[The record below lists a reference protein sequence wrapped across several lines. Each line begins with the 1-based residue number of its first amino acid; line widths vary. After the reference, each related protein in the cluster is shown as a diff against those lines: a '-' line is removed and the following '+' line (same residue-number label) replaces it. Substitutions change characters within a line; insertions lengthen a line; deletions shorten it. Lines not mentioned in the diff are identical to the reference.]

1 MGTLKEGFCLSMNVN
16 KCVRC
21 GRLFA
26 KIESPV
32 CLGCS
37 PAEEEDFIKIRAVL
51 QRVPGLNAEQL
62 AQEAEVDLACVLRM
76 IDQGLV
82 SQISMGGLVQCGRCG
97 APAISMS
104 KRLCESCLTELDREC
119 AEAMRELRD
128 RIATTPPPDIH
139 EVRRVVD
146 EKRRV
151 AAAVNST
158 KRRMVVQERLKDID
172 RRRTRS

>member
-1 MGTLKEGFCLSMNVN
+1 MSMNVD

-32 CLGCS
+32 CLACV
-37 PAEEEDFIKIRAVL
+37 PAEEEDFLKIRAVL
-51 QRVPGLNAEQL
+51 QTVPDLNAEQL
-62 AQEAEVDLACVLRM
+62 AEETGVELACVLRM

-82 SQISMGGLVQCGRCG
+82 GQISMGDAVRCGRCG
-97 APAISMS
+97 APAISLS
-104 KRLCESCLTELDREC
+104 KRLCESCLTQLDREC

-128 RIATTPPPDIH
+128 RLSSAPPVEIH
-139 EVRRVVD
+139 EVRRAVE

-151 AAAVNST
+151 EKVKRTAT
-158 KRRMVVQERLKDID
+158 RRMVVQERLRGSEK
-172 RRRTRS
+172 RSTRT